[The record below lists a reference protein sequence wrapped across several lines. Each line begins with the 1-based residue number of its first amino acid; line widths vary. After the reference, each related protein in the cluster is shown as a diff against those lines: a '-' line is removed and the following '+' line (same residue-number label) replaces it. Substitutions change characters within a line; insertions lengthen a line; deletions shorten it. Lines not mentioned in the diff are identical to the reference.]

1 MTGSRGFTLIET
13 LVALMLGGAAL
24 SLLAGT
30 AWMMTAK
37 TVPGPGLRPEP
48 VHGPI
53 LHGQIRPAVDRGH
66 AVEEVVDQ

>member
-30 AWMMTAK
+30 AWMRTAK
-37 TVPGPGLRPEP
+37 AVPGPGR
-48 VHGPI
+48 I
-53 LHGQIRPAVDRGH
+53 
-66 AVEEVVDQ
+66 EERI